1 MNDLRVIRDTM
12 LRLAESYDRMA
23 QRESMSLGSEYKQGG
38 KYFVLS
44 PLGRTP

>member
-23 QRESMSLGSEYKQGG
+23 QRESMSLKQGG